1 MAGHQTK
8 WDEDN
13 RAPLNPAAFAAAIGL
28 VLLVVGLAVLF
39 ALT

>member
-13 RAPLNPAAFAAAIGL
+13 RSPLNPAAVAAAIGL
-28 VLLVVGLAVLF
+28 VLFVVGLAVLF